1 MAKRKTPTIA
11 QEVEK
16 AAVLLQE
23 LVRLKAADENG
34 YCTCI
39 TCGVVKKWNDGM
51 QGAHFFS
58 RGRTSTKLLVENC
71 HSACAGCNAFLH
83 HTTSGVLIYR
93 RYMVG
98 LYGEDGLDEMEALSR
113 TTKKYT
119 REEVKDIKADF
130 KEQIKFHKQ
139 RIGA

>member
-16 AAVLLQE
+16 AAVALQE

-39 TCGVVKKWNDGM
+39 TCGVVKKWNEGM
-51 QGAHFFS
+51 QGAHFFE
-58 RGRTSTKLLVENC
+58 RGRTATKLLVENV
-71 HSACAGCNAFLH
+71 HSACAGCNKWLH
-83 HTTSGVLIYR
+83 PTTSGTIIYR
-93 RYMVG
+93 RYLVG
-98 LYGEDGLDEMEALSR
+98 CYGEDGLDEMEALSR

-119 REEVKDIKADF
+119 RAEVNDIKADF

>member
-16 AAVLLQE
+16 AAVALQE

-39 TCGVVKKWNDGM
+39 TCGVVKKWNEGM
-51 QGAHFFS
+51 QGAHFFE
-58 RGRTSTKLLVENC
+58 RGRTATKLLVENV
-71 HSACAGCNAFLH
+71 HSACAGCNKWLH
-83 HTTSGVLIYR
+83 PTTSGTIIYR
-93 RYMVG
+93 RYLVG
-98 LYGEDGLDEMEALSR
+98 CYGEDGLDEMEALSR

-119 REEVKDIKADF
+119 RAEVKDIKADF

>member
-16 AAVLLQE
+16 AAVALQE

-39 TCGVVKKWNDGM
+39 TCGVVKKWNEGM
-51 QGAHFFS
+51 QGAHFFE
-58 RGRTSTKLLVENC
+58 RGRTATKLLVENV
-71 HSACAGCNAFLH
+71 HSACAGCNKWLH
-83 HTTSGVLIYR
+83 PTTSGTIIYR
-93 RYMVG
+93 RYLVG
-98 LYGEDGLDEMEALSR
+98 CYGEDGLDDIEALSR

-119 REEVKDIKADF
+119 RAEVEDIKADF